1 VILVE
6 VQVGE
11 VVLEEFV
18 QVAVAV
24 ADALEEE
31 AFGAVIEDD
40 DYKNHI

>member
-18 QVAVAV
+18 QVTVAA
-24 ADALEEE
+24 ADAFKEV
-31 AFGAVIEDD
+31 FGAG
-40 DYKNHI
+40 KLPMN